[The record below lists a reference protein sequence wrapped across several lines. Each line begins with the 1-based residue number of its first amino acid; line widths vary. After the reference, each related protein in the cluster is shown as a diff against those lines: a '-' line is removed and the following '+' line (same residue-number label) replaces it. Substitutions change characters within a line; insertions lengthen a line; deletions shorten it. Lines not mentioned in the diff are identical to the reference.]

1 MTRNCSSGISQ
12 NITNNNKYICTLHT
26 VKKMTPKIVP
36 SVEYLY
42 DDVGPSFFF
51 FFKFAY
57 WQHIAN
63 WWMCS
68 TCMWHVSILLQG
80 QCAPNV
86 GGSRELYLKNND
98 DMKHIDVHPQ
108 LTWNIYTT
116 SNTDLSFQHVSNTL

>member
-26 VKKMTPKIVP
+26 VKRWRLKLFLVLNTCMMMLDLL
-36 SVEYLY
+36 S
-42 DDVGPSFFF
+42 FF